1 MRLSFHNCTEKKTE
15 SHKQWPQ
22 SYKTSKT
29 ISQQISQ
36 SNLGHWEQRSW
47 IKPSLTLCK
56 PSSSHTHTRSSSY
69 LYMGMLCLFF
79 VQSSLSLF
87 VCCYIHGLDFSTI
100 VSSHSKVGLTAQLR
114 VMSVLVTCPPLWVSL
129 RPGPLSLSVSPLAAA
144 VLSLLSVPH
153 WLLTALLAWLSLSLA
168 SHDPV
173 RTRWALNTHSPL
185 PPPLNVFTRT
195 IWMLIGWMD
204 TTVGLY

>member
-1 MRLSFHNCTEKKTE
+1 MRLSFHNWTEKKTE

-29 ISQQISQ
+29 ISQQFLNRTWKKS
-36 SNLGHWEQRSW
+36 GHWEQRSW

-69 LYMGMLCLFF
+69 LHMGMLCLFF

-114 VMSVLVTCPPLWVSL
+114 VSVGNLSSIVSQL
-129 RPGPLSLSVSPLAAA
+129 EARTSLSVSPLAAA

-153 WLLTALLAWLSLSLA
+153 WLLTALLAWLSLS
-168 SHDPV
+168 
-173 RTRWALNTHSPL
+173 R
-185 PPPLNVFTRT
+185 FT
-195 IWMLIGWMD
+195 WPCQN
-204 TTVGLY
+204 